1 MENLNINFE
10 EILVKNLISNNR
22 FLGITAGFLVDSAFA
37 NIANKEIYKIVKNYY
52 ITYSKAPNVSEIV
65 AAAKNIPNTELKTL
79 IAEQIKKIIPQEVIS
94 NEEFLIEQT
103 VSFAKKEIGRA
114 HV

>member
-37 NIANKEIYKIVKNYY
+37 NIANKEIYKIVKNYLPNY
-52 ITYSKAPNVSEIV
+52 KTVRWDGVNITTHGYVKEVTT
-65 AAAKNIPNTELKTL
+65 KM
-79 IAEQIKKIIPQEVIS
+79 KKI
-94 NEEFLIEQT
+94 NCF
-103 VSFAKKEIGRA
+103 
-114 HV
+114 